1 MALFIAAPPSWYW
14 LGYVCLAGIDGMV
27 VRIVARPQ
35 PSNRLAYAM
44 AVLRAVQMAF
54 VAAYL
59 AAGGGVDS
67 WRSLI
72 IYGCLTVA
80 MILALMDGSGGD
92 RKRKP
97 VQRKESSARYMPGL
111 EVFPA

>member
-1 MALFIAAPPSWYW
+1 
-14 LGYVCLAGIDGMV
+14 
-27 VRIVARPQ
+27 
-35 PSNRLAYAM
+35 M

-59 AAGGGVDS
+59 AVGGGVAS

-72 IYGCLTVA
+72 IYGCFTAA

-97 VQRKESSARYMPGL
+97 AKRKEPPTRYTPGL